1 MKNIS
6 IIITISFLYACT
18 SLQSQVRWSTKY
30 VFYGKNGKLEY
41 LPDPLGNI
49 IPDFSHVGYK
59 YGEEAIPDVTVKAIV
74 EPVEGDALSS
84 IMSAIESLYNVEP
97 DENGFRGSVLI
108 KSGTYEVDG
117 IITINQSGIV
127 LRGEGDNEQGTRI
140 IATGRVQRPLIQIG
154 GSSSL
159 SIEHGSMVNI
169 IEPYIPVGR
178 KFVIVD
184 NASSYTLGDH
194 ISIFRPG
201 TQNWIS
207 DIQMDQIP
215 PRADGGEVT
224 QWSPSS
230 YSFHFERIITDIRG
244 DSIFFRN
251 PIVMAMEDQY
261 GGGRVYKASR
271 VRINKVGVEHM
282 LLESVHTSNTDEDHA
297 WDAVM
302 FRNAEHGWAR
312 NITAKYFG
320 YSCVNL
326 ERESRNITVT
336 NCTQLEPKSIITGGR
351 RYSFVNTGQLN
362 LFTNCYASEGR
373 HDYATHSRVLGP
385 NVFANSVAVKTHS
398 DIGPHHRWAMGSLYD
413 QIISDGA
420 INVRDRGHLGS
431 GHGWAG
437 VNHVVWNSAGSEAN
451 IQNPWVS
458 AVNYAIG
465 FRGSKI
471 ISNPPRPDAFWE
483 GHNQEGL
490 FPSSLYLA
498 QLYDRLSD
506 TIFFS
511 VYPYLEQ
518 TNDSIFLMRF
528 NFSPNP
534 DEALDPQKYII
545 SGNSGAEEKQFHLEL
560 VDTNTVK
567 FTFHNLGLL
576 PALSHI
582 QITAEGITSEQEYE
596 LNALKTSWFTEPDK
610 RPVIT
615 SAYQEVTNDPG
626 EFVIARTSKTGKIWL
641 IQVGKPASNIQEL
654 QISVAEGFGKV
665 INATQVN
672 REYPVITEGLKPA
685 FYSFFATDSDGRVSL
700 RSQNLVYI
708 KKGLSTSISYPD
720 EGLFAITLVRGGVKI
735 VPDEAIRNY
744 TAEIIDLSGRS
755 LSVISN
761 ISGDYIMDTGTTIG
775 IHIIR
780 VISDQQV
787 RVKKIILIP

>member
-1 MKNIS
+1 MKKICIFLTIIFLLSGIS
-6 IIITISFLYACT
+6 I
-18 SLQSQVRWSTKY
+18 QSQIRWSSKY

-41 LPDPLGNI
+41 LPDSLGNI
-49 IPDFSHVGYK
+49 IPDFSHVGYMF
-59 YGEEAIPDVTVKAIV
+59 GDEAIPDVPVKAIV
-74 EPVEGDALSS
+74 EPMEGDALSA

-97 DENGFRGSVLI
+97 DENGFRGAVLI

-117 IITINQSGIV
+117 IITINRSGIV
-127 LRGEGDNEQGTRI
+127 LRGEGENEQGTRI
-140 IATGRVQRPLIQIG
+140 IATGRIQRPLIQIG

-159 SIEHGSMVNI
+159 SIDHGSMVNI

-178 KFVIVD
+178 KFVTVD
-184 NASSYTLGDH
+184 NASSYTVGDH

-215 PRADGGEVT
+215 PRPDGREVT

-282 LLESVHTSNTDEDHA
+282 LLESVYTSNTDEDHA

-302 FRNAEHGWAR
+302 FRSAEHGWAR

-336 NCTQLEPKSIITGGR
+336 NCTLLEPKSIITGSR

-385 NVFANSVAVKTHS
+385 NVFTNSVAVKAHS

-420 INVRDRGHLGS
+420 INVRDRGNLGS

-471 ISNPPRPDAFWE
+471 ISDPPRPDAFWE

-518 TNDSIFLMRF
+518 TNDSVYLMRF
-528 NFSPNP
+528 NFAPIPEQATNP
-534 DEALDPQKYII
+534 QNYFF
-545 SGNSGAEEKQFHLEL
+545 SGSANAGNKLHLIEL
-560 VDTNTVK
+560 TDSSTVRFIFK
-567 FTFHNLGLL
+567 GLGLL
-576 PALSHI
+576 DAFSQI
-582 QITAEGITSEQEYE
+582 QITADDITSVQGYN

-615 SAYQEVTNDPG
+615 SDYQEVTNDPG
-626 EFVIARTSKTGKIWL
+626 EFVIASTSKPGKIWL
-641 IQVGKPASNIQEL
+641 IQMGKPSSNIQEL
-654 QISVAEGFGKV
+654 ENSVAEGYGKV
-665 INATQVN
+665 INANQVN
-672 REYPVITEGLKPA
+672 REYPVITEGLNPA
-685 FYSFFATDSDGRVSL
+685 FYSFYANDSDGRISL
-700 RSQNLVYI
+700 RSQNLVHI
-708 KKGLSTSISYPD
+708 KSGLSTSMSYHD
-720 EGLFAITLVRGGVKI
+720 EDLFAIIPIQGGLKI
-735 VPDEAIRNY
+735 IPDEAIRNY
-744 TAEIIDLSGRS
+744 TAEIIDLSGRL

-761 ISGDYIMDTGTTIG
+761 ISGDYIMNTGSTKG

-787 RVKKIILIP
+787 RVKKIMLIP